1 MGYGDELM
9 AAGQAQRVYEAD
21 PSRRVAICDRVGDVR
36 WHPVWE
42 HNPIVARPEEV
53 AAGEPVHR
61 IRNGVGCRP
70 YIRSLTV
77 ESGLR
82 CTDWRARDHR
92 PVLHLTDEERKRGR
106 RDLARAMKRTRR
118 PVVILE
124 PSIKAQSS
132 PNKQWGAERYAAV
145 VAACSEIQFV
155 QMLHEGIDPIAGVAT
170 VWTASFREACAVLA
184 AADGYLGPEGGLHHA
199 AAALNVAAVVLFGGF
214 ISPETT
220 GYPDHVNL
228 ADTGPGSP
236 CGCWKPCPHCRAAMD
251 RISVDA
257 VMAAVRHRLAM
268 ERAA

>member
-1 MGYGDELM
+1 MGFGDELM
-9 AAGQAQRVYEAD
+9 AAGHAQGVYDAD
-21 PSRRVAICDRVGDVR
+21 PFRRVAICDRVGDVR

-42 HNPIVARPEEV
+42 HNPILARPEEV
-53 AAGEPVHR
+53 AAGESVHR

-92 PVLHLTDEERKRGR
+92 PVLHLTEDERQHGVAA
-106 RDLARAMKRTRR
+106 LARATRGTRR
-118 PVVILE
+118 PVVIVE

-132 PNKQWGAERYAAV
+132 QNKQWGLDRYAAV
-145 VAACSEIQFV
+145 VEACRDIRFV
-155 QMLHEGIDPIAGVAT
+155 QMLHEGIEPIQGVRT

-199 AAALNVAAVVLFGGF
+199 AAALRVPAVVIFGGF

-228 ADTGPGSP
+228 ADTEPGSP
-236 CGCWKPCPHCRAAMD
+236 CGRWKPCPHCREAMD
-251 RISVDA
+251 RITVDA
-257 VMAAVRHRLAM
+257 VLAAIRHSLSM